1 MSFTV
6 AILGRPN
13 VGKSTLFNRLVGK
26 RLALVDDTPGVT
38 RDRREGQGR
47 LGDLRFKVIDTA
59 GLEET
64 EGEGLEARMREQTER
79 ALSEADVAIMLVDG
93 RAGVTPL
100 DEHFA
105 RLIRKSPTPV
115 VLAVNKCEGQAGQE
129 GLAQSYG
136 MGLGEPVGISAEH
149 GEGLLDLYELLL
161 PFSGPLA
168 EEDEVDFS
176 GDEAEELPEQEQE
189 TGPLKLAIVGRP
201 NVGKS
206 TLLNRLIGEERV
218 LTGPEPGVTRDSI
231 AVEWEHK
238 GRAIQLVDTA
248 GLRRRSKIPEKL
260 EKLSA
265 SDTLLAVRYA
275 HVVALVL
282 DAELLLE
289 KQDLTIARMVVDQGR
304 ALVLVVNKWDMI
316 KDRKQALRTLADRL
330 ERSLPQVRGLSI
342 VTLSAMTGAG
352 AKTLMPAVLEAY
364 DIWNRRLPTSA
375 LNRWLDDILAHHP
388 PPAVSGRRIK
398 LRYITQIKAR
408 PPTIALFVNKP
419 EDLPD
424 SYSRYLVNALREDFD
439 LPGTPIRVHLRKG
452 KNPYADG

>member
-168 EEDEVDFS
+168 EEDEVNFS

-248 GLRRRSKIPEKL
+248 GLRRRSKITEKL

>member
-13 VGKSTLFNRLVGK
+13 VGKSTLFNRLAGK

-47 LGDLRFKVIDTA
+47 LGDLRFKMIDTA
-59 GLEET
+59 GLEEA
-64 EGEGLEARMREQTER
+64 EGDGLEARMRQQTER
-79 ALSEADVAIMLVDG
+79 ALAEADVALMLVDG

-105 RLIRKSPTPV
+105 RIIRKSPTPV
-115 VLAVNKCEGQAGQE
+115 VLAVNKCEGRAGQE

-136 MGLGEPVGISAEH
+136 MGLGDPIGISAEH
-149 GEGLLDLYELLL
+149 GEGLLDLYELFL
-161 PFSGPLA
+161 PFSEPFLS
-168 EEDEVDFS
+168 EEDVEFS
-176 GDEAEELPEQEQE
+176 LKEGKEFPEEEEK
-189 TGPLKLAIVGRP
+189 GPLKLAIVGRP

-206 TLLNRLIGEERV
+206 TLINYLIGEERL
-218 LTGPEPGVTRDSI
+218 LTGPEPGVTRDAI

-248 GLRRRSKIPEKL
+248 GLRRRSKITEKL
-260 EKLSA
+260 EKLSTA
-265 SDTLLAVRYA
+265 DTLRAVNYA

-289 KQDLTIARMVVDQGR
+289 KQDLTIARMVVDEGR

-316 KDRKQALRTLADRL
+316 KDRKQVLRVLADRL
-330 ERSLPQVRGLSI
+330 ERSLPQVRGLLI
-342 VTLSAMTGAG
+342 VTLSAKTGAST
-352 AKTLMPAVLEAY
+352 KTLMPAVLQAY
-364 DIWNRRLPTSA
+364 DTWNRRLSTSK
-375 LNRWLDDILAHHP
+375 LNRWLDNILAHHP

-398 LRYITQIKAR
+398 LRYITQIKSR
-408 PPTIALFVNKP
+408 PPTFALFVNTP
-419 EDLPD
+419 EGLPD
-424 SYSRYLVNALREDFD
+424 SYSRYLMNKLREDFD
-439 LPGTPIRVHLRKG
+439 LPGTPIRIHLRKG
-452 KNPYADG
+452 KNPYVDG

>member
-248 GLRRRSKIPEKL
+248 GLRRRSKITEKL